1 MKTKIFTI
9 IVSLAMLVLS
19 PVFGLAQSAGG
30 DNATSTESMAKNTK
44 VDSTAASSSAK
55 PGSVGV
61 QLQKITDE
69 LSSLKNELK
78 NDRHQT
84 VKDLQGELVR
94 YLLIGLLVLV
104 IALLI
109 VGYLLWK
116 KLAPERTP
124 RDGSKQG
131 PMTDVDKAV
140 AKSKGQKFNPQV
152 QSPAPSTQQ
161 ELEIKQLR
169 AELQDQK
176 EAIKRLEQN
185 NEQLRKDKEE
195 LKAEND
201 MLKRAQVSAPLAQP
215 TPQPTSTTAP
225 ACSKYYIDNLP
236 SRTNGELL
244 TEPKATTFLE
254 VNSDGTFDI
263 RRDLGAEEKG
273 SVIRGAGDDVPLLK
287 KKGGGGHIVST
298 EPGKVT
304 IDPASRSWILE
315 RPLTLV
321 LSYEQ
326 P

>member
-9 IVSLAMLVLS
+9 IASLAMLVLS
-19 PVFGLAQSAGG
+19 PVFGLAQSTGG
-30 DNATSTESMAKNTK
+30 DNATSTESMPKKTNT
-44 VDSTAASSSAK
+44 DSPAASSSAK

-78 NDRHQT
+78 NDLHQT

-104 IALLI
+104 IVLLAF
-109 VGYLLWK
+109 VSFLWK
-116 KLAPERTP
+116 KLAPEGTP

-140 AKSKGQKFNPQV
+140 AKSKAQKPNLQAK
-152 QSPAPSTQQ
+152 SPAPSAQQ
-161 ELEIKQLR
+161 EIQQLK
-169 AELQDQK
+169 AGLQDQK
-176 EAIKRLEQN
+176 EAIKRLEQD

-195 LKAEND
+195 LKTEND

-225 ACSKYYIDNLP
+225 ERGKYYIDNLP

-315 RPLTLV
+315 RPLILV

>member
-9 IVSLAMLVLS
+9 IASLAMLVLS

-30 DNATSTESMAKNTK
+30 DNAAENMAKKTQ
-44 VDSTAASSSAK
+44 VDTATASPSSK
-55 PGSVGV
+55 LDSVGE
-61 QLQKITDE
+61 QLQQIKDD
-69 LSSLKNELK
+69 LFLLKNNL
-78 NDRHQT
+78 HQT
-84 VKDLQGELVR
+84 EKDLQGELVVLGR
-94 YLLIGLLVLV
+94 YLLIGVIVLV
-104 IALLI
+104 IVLLAF
-109 VGYLLWK
+109 VSFLWK
-116 KLAPERTP
+116 KLAPE
-124 RDGSKQG
+124 GKQG
-131 PMTDVDKAV
+131 GKSGQDSMSVVDRVDAQ
-140 AKSKGQKFNPQV
+140 SKGQKPNPQA
-152 QSPAPSTQQ
+152 QTPAPNAQQ
-161 ELEIKQLR
+161 EQEIKQLK

-201 MLKRAQVSAPLAQP
+201 MLKRAQVSAPPVQP

-315 RPLTLV
+315 RPLILV